1 MSEQQYQYAQQQ
13 IALEMVPII
22 AEQLVGTQS
31 RATVMTLA
39 ASVPEDDAATD
50 LTVSNPLQALLDKY
64 NRNKE
69 LLQTVKQSEDVA
81 DIKATK
87 YN

>member
-1 MSEQQYQYAQQQ
+1 
-13 IALEMVPII
+13 
-22 AEQLVGTQS
+22 
-31 RATVMTLA
+31 MTLA
-39 ASVPEDDAATD
+39 ANTPEDDAATD
-50 LTVSNPLQALLDKY
+50 LTASNPLQALLDKY